1 MDMAKLT
8 TYNKKRDF
16 DNTDEPKGTSSSK
29 KSSNARKLRF
39 VVQRH
44 HASRLHY
51 DFRLELD
58 GVLKSWAVPKGPSLY
73 PKDKR
78 LAMQVEDHPIDYA
91 SFEGS
96 IPKGNYGAGTVH
108 IFDSGYYEFL
118 EARDEGDFLKNWH
131 KGSLKFKLFGHILRG
146 EFALVQMKGDEGKAW
161 LLIKHQ
167 DRYATDSPYNSED
180 QIADSVK
187 EAGIAFKEQPPPKP
201 MLTKLVDKLPAGDD
215 WVYEKKYDGFRIIAV
230 RSPNGVYLYS
240 RSEKNMN
247 HLFPSIVQELAALD
261 KEVCL
266 DGELVIED
274 KQGHP
279 YFQLIASGEPIPSA
293 LQLRY
298 YVFDLLSLEKEVLT
312 EYTLAQRKELLL
324 LLFKR
329 LKGRKLIQPVEELK
343 GDTDT
348 LRQKA
353 EQQNWEGIIAKEKES
368 RYLEGVRSGQ
378 WVKYKLR
385 YSQEAIICGYTE
397 PQGSRSHF
405 GALVLG
411 MYKDNVLTYIGNCG
425 TGFDDASLENI
436 YKRMKDITTDKKPFA
451 KGVKVAKEKEVT
463 WLKPELIG
471 EIYYSEWTAD
481 RHLRHPVFKMLRTD
495 KKPQEI
501 ESEELL
507 HMENKDESITIGSK
521 TVQLTNLDKVYWPQD
536 NYIKGQMIAYYEEMA
551 DYILP
556 YLKDKPISLH
566 RFPNGIDADSFFQKD
581 VDPDKIPDWINTVP
595 IHAESTGKE
604 IDYIVCNDKATL
616 LYIANLGSIEINP
629 WLATYKKPENPDF
642 AVLDLD
648 PNGADF
654 EEVIRVA
661 LLAKEYL
668 DKMGASSF
676 IKTSGSTGLHIY
688 LNVAKKYD
696 YDIVRD
702 FIQLL
707 AEMLHE
713 RCADTTSIVRDPKK
727 RKGMI
732 YLDFLQNRRG
742 QTIAAPYSLRPKEGA
757 TVSAP
762 LTWDEVRPG
771 LDIKTFNIK
780 SMLKRV
786 KEVKD
791 PWADIWTK
799 PVDIKKSLKRLS

>member
-1 MDMAKLT
+1 MVKLT

-16 DNTDEPKGTSSSK
+16 ENTDEPKGAPSVSK
-29 KSSNARKLRF
+29 RKSAHKLRF

-108 IFDSGYYEFL
+108 IFDSGYYEFS
-118 EARDEGDFLKNWH
+118 EAKDEAEFLKNWR

-167 DRYATDSPYNSED
+167 DRYATDAPYNSED
-180 QIADSVK
+180 CIADSIK
-187 EAGIAFKEQPPPKP
+187 EAGIVFKEQPPPKP
-201 MLTKLVDKLPAGDD
+201 MLTKLVDKLPTGGD
-215 WVYEKKYDGFRIIAV
+215 WVYEKKYDGFRIIGV
-230 RSPNGVYLYS
+230 RSSQAVHLYS
-240 RSEKNMN
+240 RSGKSMN

-261 KEVCL
+261 KEVCV
-266 DGELVIED
+266 DGELLIED
-274 KQGHP
+274 MEGRSH
-279 YFQLIASGEPIPSA
+279 FQLIASGEPVPST
-293 LQLRY
+293 LHLRY
-298 YVFDLLSLEKEVLT
+298 YVFDILRLENEVLN
-312 EYTLAQRKELLL
+312 EYTLVQRKELLRL
-324 LLFKR
+324 LLKR
-329 LKGRKLIQPVEELK
+329 LKKIKFIKPVEELQ
-343 GDTDT
+343 GDIDT

-368 RYLEGVRSGQ
+368 RYLEGIRNAQ

-385 YSQEAIICGYTE
+385 HSQEAIICGYTT
-397 PQGSRSHF
+397 PQGNRSHF

-411 MYKDNVLTYIGNCG
+411 MYKEGVLTYIGNCG
-425 TGFDDASLENI
+425 TGFDEALLEST
-436 YKRMKDITTDKKPFA
+436 YKRMKRIVSDKKPFPKA
-451 KGVKVAKEKEVT
+451 IHVAKEKDVT
-463 WLKPELIG
+463 WLSPELIC
-471 EIYYSEWTAD
+471 EVYYSEWTSD
-481 RHLRHPVFKMLRTD
+481 KHLRHPVFKMLRTD
-495 KKPQEI
+495 KKPREI

-507 HMENKDESITIGSK
+507 PMENKDESITIGNK

-551 DYILP
+551 DHMLP

-581 VDPDKIPDWINTVP
+581 VDPDKIPDWVKTVP
-595 IHAESTGKE
+595 IHAESTGKD
-604 IDYIVCNDKATL
+604 IDYIICNDKATL

-629 WLATYKKPENPDF
+629 WLATYKNPENPDF

-661 LLAKEYL
+661 KLAKEFL

-676 IKTSGSTGLHIY
+676 VKTSGSTGMHIY
-688 LNVAKKYD
+688 LYVAKKYD

-713 RCADTTSIVRDPKK
+713 RCLETTSIVRDPKK

-742 QTIAAPYSLRPKEGA
+742 QTIASPYSLRPKEGA

-762 LTWDEVRPG
+762 LDWSEVRPG
-771 LDIKTFNIK
+771 LDIKSFTIK

-786 KEVKD
+786 KEIKD
-791 PWADIWTK
+791 PWAGIWSS
-799 PVDIKKSLKRLS
+799 PVDIKKSLKRLG